1 MKKMM
6 IIAAMVSMMLI
17 PAQMEAK
24 NKVNNK
30 AKVEY
35 RNNKKDFGKKEFKK
49 FKDDKRFDNKKNFK
63 KKKAYINRKPNKPAV
78 IVANRP
84 APRPR
89 PLPPPPAPVKVI
101 YERPANA
108 VAQAISLAALAAI
121 IAN

>member
-6 IIAAMVSMMLI
+6 IIAVLVSMMLI

-35 RNNKKDFGKKEFKK
+35 RNSKKDYGKKEYKK
-49 FKDDKRFDNKKNFK
+49 SYNNKQFNNKKNFK
-63 KKKAYINRKPNKPAV
+63 KKKAYNYKKSNKPAV
-78 IVANRP
+78 IVVNKP

-89 PLPPPPAPVKVI
+89 PLPPPAPIKVI
-101 YERPANA
+101 YQSPSNA
-108 VAQAISLAALAAI
+108 IAQAISLAALAAI
-121 IAN
+121 IAD

>member
-6 IIAAMVSMMLI
+6 IIAVLVSMMLI

-35 RNNKKDFGKKEFKK
+35 RNNKKDYGKKEYKK
-49 FKDDKRFDNKKNFK
+49 SYNNKQFNNKKNFK
-63 KKKAYINRKPNKPAV
+63 KENKKSNKPAV
-78 IVANRP
+78 IVVNKP

-89 PLPPPPAPVKVI
+89 PLPPPAPIKVI
-101 YERPANA
+101 YQSPSNA
-108 VAQAISLAALAAI
+108 IAQAISLAALAAI
-121 IAN
+121 IAD